1 MKLIRSLFI
10 VGSLFMFAG
19 VMTSCEEEEI
29 VVKNDGDPIPD
40 LPDVDD

>member
-29 VVKNDGDPIPD
+29 VVKTDGEDVTEN
-40 LPDVDD
+40 PDVD